1 MSSLSDQLKAL
12 GLEPGKQPAPL
23 SEQQRK
29 PRTHVG
35 SKSVGEE
42 PPSTKDGL
50 LLTLPRFGTVTRLE
64 EKRGFGFISA
74 GGHEDVFFHF
84 RGFPGK
90 LPEGQKL
97 PPVGSR
103 VLFITGSDPRRPHE
117 PKKGAVLWAPVEA
130 VIEPGGVSP
139 ADQVSLDATRRE
151 ALAEQSPEVLWA
163 LLEAAW
169 YAKAWRGGAPVP
181 TDLEDAVL
189 EQAAGTMLAGF
200 SPTEL
205 EARRV
210 AWRLAKSRYRFAAR
224 LSPDNPACAFTRLLE
239 LFEPPQ
245 LAVLGAPDVTWVT
258 KGKLAPTSRS
268 RIMEWHLISRSLS
281 APKGDWEQSFPGTDA
296 EEVELATRIL
306 DYGLAVDPFTAAW
319 VERIARNGLVSEAQ
333 AGSWVDRRPELAI
346 ALFPRLPAARQES
359 LLSMWRKDPTAL
371 DDMLGQEPD
380 QAIRLLTMSALA
392 FDLETDGERIWEIGC
407 ARNGQASVL
416 HDERGGTDRDVAMAQ
431 LARRI
436 RAAPLLVGHNILAW
450 DWPIASRQIQL
461 EPAPLIWDTLLV
473 QYLLEPQARSHALG
487 GNHRADGDALTAL
500 LLFEQQLQRLPSSV
514 ARGVLVGAFVTVEE
528 LLGAIADGLQ
538 GVVNYAHD
546 LPQDLAAEDHVQGK
560 LVVVPEARLRG
571 VDWVPGV
578 TVVAADAAIGLLPPW
593 RQIDVGAFASSIR
606 QGTEIGPNARVLLSV
621 ASLASGQGIG
631 LRRNMLP
638 TWLIDGDSRLSAAVD
653 GATIA
658 PSPTDGMR
666 IASIPTNVE
675 WWRKTDRATYTLM
688 GLRDNVLVLDRR
700 QLAPSE
706 IRSGTDVLP
715 AASFMRIG
723 DVGSAPLWLMA
734 DRAAHLLD
742 RKGGMTAFRT
752 LSIDATPPTIGNE
765 SFVLPNKPQLA
776 TRRHHVLHPGAEDQA
791 GYWTEVLRTF
801 QEIAEPSEGKVPI
814 LLVGSSRNRE
824 LTDILGT
831 GLAELGVGEVKP
843 DHRSQREHLR
853 RASSSGFSL
862 VSGID
867 QWPEWNALAK
877 SAGIVLQPV
886 VEALPVEEWYACD
899 EERSTSR
906 AGDDA
911 GGSRPDSGAV
921 ADVIAI
927 DAAEILEKMPALV
940 EAMLHRWV
948 RDIGLS
954 EALCPVVL
962 IDSRAGTMGSRLAR
976 IVEPVQL
983 KETPLSTEAMQR
995 LDIVLAP
1002 FRVGREE
1009 APSGYEA
1016 MEQFLVA
1023 NWQAANGKGSHHVT
1037 GFKPSQRTAMEAIS
1051 ARASNV
1057 LVSLPTGEGKSV
1069 LFQVPALCRGLR
1081 NRRLTLV
1088 LSPLKA
1094 LMRDQ
1099 VERLR
1104 EQGFSESADYL
1115 SGDRPPHEIADV
1127 MQGILDHRIVLLY
1140 VAPERLRS
1148 EVFLDVLDKRMRS
1161 DGGLEHVVVD
1171 ETHCVNQWGYEFR
1184 PDYFYA
1190 LQLLLGRCR
1199 EADTQHPTPFIL
1211 LSATITASDRARLQA
1226 ILTGDSGG
1234 PGHALP
1240 LLVRPDAFANPLR
1253 SHIAVRSQRVRG
1265 HLHDRREFHKALAE
1279 RLPYIQQAIAD
1290 ARRNRELTGQ
1300 RSAVLVF
1307 ASSRAHT
1314 EIVAQRLASEVGGQ
1328 VDYYHAGLDSA
1339 SREEIYT
1346 RFLDGELDVLVA
1358 TKAFG
1363 MGMDIP
1369 DIHWVVHLSPPGY
1382 LEDFL
1387 QEVGRIGRGAKERE
1401 NAQLDKLSAL
1411 LLCSDRDFEAIRG
1424 MRARSALSLPIIK
1437 GLYQQAKRH
1446 AYELDGQRVAIVPSE
1461 GFVTPENTPPATA
1474 AAARAKA
1481 TRVRMG
1487 LYWLERAGRVRLCGS
1502 IADLM
1507 VVTIHH
1513 AILLRLAREEG
1524 VVGEVAKAILE
1535 VEQADSST
1543 SGISSSQST
1552 ADMAV
1557 PSFSK
1562 GGVSTSGGGFFGGV
1576 INGIG
1581 RLLGGLADMVGLL
1594 FGAPRAVRPSNVPA
1608 PAPARAPAPAP
1619 ARAVRRLPL
1628 SVPEAPMASEQKIVV
1643 LNLSQLKLRSTG
1655 LKSIGDV
1662 LACLADLEKLGGVS
1676 LKRDI
1681 QIVLRKLASD
1691 PEVAIRALFDYVD
1704 TAAAQLIRRLEL
1716 KGRIQFNPFEMVED
1730 VDGPKVNDEQ
1740 KRRQY
1745 ERAFINGFRWLARA
1759 SGVRLR
1765 QLTREDGK
1773 VIWEAVL
1780 ASSACDKANARRER
1794 IRKGAQS
1801 LFDAVA
1807 GQTSIPVTKLIDSL
1821 RSTSRN
1827 GRFRESDLGKAAGLL
1842 AAMNLVS
1849 ISPELVP
1856 LSHVV
1861 MLPEVDGQLEAQTD
1875 IWEELNRVN
1884 DLSEARNMA
1893 MEVFANIGEDAR
1905 DAFIEGY
1912 FGTSDAE
1919 GLRQFLDTHLGEIE
1933 TEDGDEGVSSV
1944 IAEMREKV
1952 RATKAVEFFERFRQS
1967 EEPAQWD
1974 VARYPFDRHVL
1985 VNAGPGAGKTFVL
1998 VGRIAHLIRMQNID
2012 PAQIVVLAFNRAVVF
2027 EIRRRIRELFKS
2039 LGYAAYA
2046 SRLRV
2051 STFHSFAIKNLARHG
2066 GVELSRSDMDGVLK
2080 VFSDRMERDPV
2091 FRSAVA
2097 GGVRSIL
2104 VDEFQDVTDQVYAVI
2119 RNLYLGS
2126 ESRAGVMVIGDD
2138 DQDILRWQRKNDGSS
2153 EQFSEAYFD
2162 RFARDF
2168 AGDTLGE
2175 FTLGRNFRSGRV
2187 IVERSQNTISGL
2199 LDRSKRT
2206 RRLKA
2211 TRLVPR
2217 EGAIEG
2223 EWARF
2228 DLRNKPW
2235 LNAVE
2240 KARDV
2245 LRCLED
2251 RSQESVAVLCR
2262 TNAEVALAHRLLSQ
2276 TSPHLAVQGGATL
2289 RVADLRHVA
2298 MWLDFLRVEA
2308 QREDRALSESAKQEL
2323 VARFMSST
2331 RIPEIALPETAE
2343 VGLAELWDLC
2353 CQEQAFPHLSTLV
2366 RFVGELRSDDLARLS
2381 GSRDS
2386 RQFAIVS
2393 TLHKVKG
2400 LEFDNVVILPST
2412 SSYGGQDKAGDA
2424 AEEARLLYVGMTRA
2438 KRHLTYFVGDREYC
2452 WGVADP
2458 VEFDG
2463 VATDGR
2469 VVVGAMDDVA
2479 LGWAMQQGPFNPD
2492 AAECQRYIESEVAV
2506 GDLITLGGIGGGA
2519 GKALLHRS
2527 ASGRTVQVGFLAKKH
2542 GSGVRDASLRVSAVV
2557 RFRPEILD
2565 DSVPDSVR
2573 ARGWGYV
2580 VLVSGRL
2587 R

>member
-1 MSSLSDQLKAL
+1 MSNLTDQLKAL
-12 GLEPGKQPAPL
+12 GLEPGRRTNSSGKQPKRHA
-23 SEQQRK
+23 QGR
-29 PRTHVG
+29 
-35 SKSVGEE
+35 SKSVGDE

-50 LLTLPRFGTVTRLE
+50 LLTLPRFGTVARLE
-64 EKRGFGFISA
+64 EERGFGFISA

-103 VLFITGSDPRRPHE
+103 VVFITGSDPRRPNE
-117 PKKGAVLWAPVEA
+117 PKKGVVLWAPVEA

-139 ADQVSLDATRRE
+139 TDQASLDAIRRE

-169 YAKAWRGGAPVP
+169 YAKSWRGDAPAP
-181 TDLEDAVL
+181 ADLEDAVL
-189 EQAAGTMLAGF
+189 EQATGSLLAGF

-268 RIMEWHLISRSLS
+268 RILEWHLISRSLS

-296 EEVELATRIL
+296 EEFELATRVL
-306 DYGLAVDPFTAAW
+306 DYSLVVDPFTAAW
-319 VERIARNGLVSEAQ
+319 LERIARNGLVSEAQ
-333 AGSWVDRRPELAI
+333 AASWLDRRPELAI
-346 ALFPRLPAARQES
+346 ALFPRLPAIGQEA
-359 LLSMWRKDPTAL
+359 LLSSWRKDPTAL
-371 DDMLGQEPD
+371 DDALGQEPD
-380 QAIRLLTMSALA
+380 RAIRLLAMSTLA

-407 ARNGQASVL
+407 ARNGQASLL
-416 HDERGGTDRDVAMAQ
+416 HDERGGTDPNVAMAE

-436 RAAPLLVGHNILAW
+436 RAAPILVGHNILAW
-450 DWPIASRQIQL
+450 DWPIASRQIHS

-487 GNHRADGDALTAL
+487 GSHRADGDALTAL
-500 LLFEQQLQRLPSSV
+500 QLFEQQLQRLPPSV
-514 ARGVLVGAFVTVEE
+514 ARGVLAGAFATIEE
-528 LLGAIADGLQ
+528 LLDAIAEGLQ
-538 GVVNYAHD
+538 GVVTYAHA
-546 LPQDLAAEDHVQGK
+546 LPQDLAVEDDVRGK
-560 LVVVPEARLRG
+560 LVVVPEARLRD

-593 RQIDVGAFASSIR
+593 RQINVEAFAYSIC
-606 QGTEIGPNARVLLSV
+606 QGTGFGPNARVLLSV
-621 ASLASGQGIG
+621 ASLASRQGIA

-658 PSPTDGMR
+658 PTPTDGLR

-675 WWRKTDRATYTLM
+675 WWRKTDRATYTLV
-688 GLRDNVLVLDRR
+688 GLRDNVLVVDRR

-706 IRSGTDVLP
+706 IGSGSDALP
-715 AASFMRIG
+715 AASFMRFG

-734 DRAAHLLD
+734 DRAAHVLD

-752 LSIDATPPTIGNE
+752 LSIGATPPTTGNE
-765 SFVLPNKPQLA
+765 SFVLSNMPQLA

-801 QEIAEPSEGKVPI
+801 QEIAEPGEGKVPI

-824 LTDILGT
+824 LIDVLGT
-831 GLAELGVGEVKP
+831 GLAELGMGEVKP

-921 ADVIAI
+921 AEVVAV
-927 DAAEILEKMPALV
+927 DAAVMLEKMPALV
-940 EAMLHRWV
+940 EATLHRWL
-948 RDIGLS
+948 RDLGLS
-954 EALCPVVL
+954 EPQCPVVL

-983 KETPLSTEAMQR
+983 KETPLSTEAIQR

-1002 FRVGREE
+1002 LRVEREE

-1023 NWQAANGKGSHHVT
+1023 NWQPANGKGSHQVT

-1051 ARASNV
+1051 ARAANV

-1148 EVFLDVLDKRMRS
+1148 EVFLDVLEKRMRS

-1184 PDYFYA
+1184 PDYFHA

-1199 EADTQHPTPFIL
+1199 EADTQDPTPFIL

-1253 SHIAVRSQRVRG
+1253 SHIAVRPERVRG
-1265 HLHDRREFHKALAE
+1265 HLHDRREFDKALAE

-1314 EIVAQRLASEVGGQ
+1314 EIVAQSLASEVGGQ

-1437 GLYQQAKRH
+1437 ELYQQAERH

-1461 GFVTPENTPPATA
+1461 GFVTPENPPPATA

-1513 AILLRLAREEG
+1513 ATLLRLAREEG

-1535 VEQADSST
+1535 VEQADSLT
-1543 SGISSSQST
+1543 GGIFSSQFT
-1552 ADMAV
+1552 ADLAV

-1562 GGVSTSGGGFFGGV
+1562 GRASTSGGGLFGGV
-1576 INGIG
+1576 IDGVG

-1594 FGAPRAVRPSNVPA
+1594 FGAPRAVRPSNVPG
-1608 PAPARAPAPAP
+1608 PAPART
-1619 ARAVRRLPL
+1619 VRRLPL
-1628 SVPEAPMASEQKIVV
+1628 SVPEAPMASEHKIVV

-1681 QIVLRKLASD
+1681 QIVPRKLASD
-1691 PEVAIRALFDYVD
+1691 PEVLTRALFDYVD
-1704 TAAAQLIRRLEL
+1704 TAVTELLRRLEL

-1730 VDGPKVNDEQ
+1730 VEGPNVNDEQ

-1745 ERAFINGFRWLARA
+1745 ERAFINAFRWLARA
-1759 SGVRLR
+1759 SGARLR
-1765 QLTREDGK
+1765 QITREDGK

-1780 ASSACDKANARRER
+1780 ASSACGKANARRER

-1807 GQTSIPVTKLIDSL
+1807 GQTSIPLAKLIDSL
-1821 RSTSRN
+1821 RSKSRD

-1861 MLPEVDGQLEAQTD
+1861 MLPEVDSQLEAQTD
-1875 IWEELNRVN
+1875 TWEELNRVN

-1905 DAFIEGY
+1905 EAFIEGY

-1919 GLRQFLDTHLGEIE
+1919 GLRQFLDTQLGEIE
-1933 TEDGDEGVSSV
+1933 IEDGNEGVSSV
-1944 IAEMREKV
+1944 ISEMREKV
-1952 RATKAVEFFERFRQS
+1952 RATKAVEFFERFEQS
-1967 EEPAQWD
+1967 EEPVQWD
-1974 VARYPFDRHVL
+1974 VARSPFDRHVL

-1998 VGRIAHLIRMQNID
+1998 VGRIAHLIRMQSID

-2080 VFSDRMERDPV
+2080 VFSDRMERDAV
-2091 FRSAVA
+2091 FRTAVA

-2104 VDEFQDVTDQVYAVI
+2104 VDEFQDVTDQVYAVV

-2126 ESRAGVMVIGDD
+2126 DSRAGVMVIGDD

-2153 EQFSEAYFD
+2153 DQFSEAYFD

-2168 AGDTLGE
+2168 AGDTLRE

-2187 IVERSQNTISGL
+2187 IVERSQSTISGL

-2206 RRLKA
+2206 RRLKVA
-2211 TRLVPR
+2211 RLVPR

-2228 DLRNKPW
+2228 DWRNKAW
-2235 LNAVE
+2235 LDAVE

-2245 LRCLED
+2245 LRGLEE
-2251 RSQESVAVLCR
+2251 RPQESVAVLCR
-2262 TNAEVALAHRLLSQ
+2262 TNAEVASAHRLLSQ

-2289 RVADLRHVA
+2289 RVADLRNVG
-2298 MWLDFLRVEA
+2298 MWLDLLRVEA
-2308 QREDRALSESAKQEL
+2308 QEDDRALSESAKQEL
-2323 VARFMSST
+2323 IARFVSST
-2331 RIPEIALPETAE
+2331 SLPEIGLPETAE

-2353 CQEQAFPHLSTLV
+2353 CQEQAFPHLSTLI

-2381 GSRDS
+2381 CSKDS

-2412 SSYGGQDKAGDA
+2412 SSYGGKDKAGDA

-2458 VEFDG
+2458 IEFDG
-2463 VATDGR
+2463 VTTDGR
-2469 VVVGAMDDVA
+2469 VLIGAMDDVA

-2506 GDLITLGGIGGGA
+2506 GDPITLGGIGGGA
-2519 GKALLHRS
+2519 GKAFLHKS

-2557 RFRPEILD
+2557 RFRPDTFD
-2565 DSVPDSVR
+2565 DSVPDFVR

>member
-1 MSSLSDQLKAL
+1 M
-12 GLEPGKQPAPL
+12 
-23 SEQQRK
+23 
-29 PRTHVG
+29 
-35 SKSVGEE
+35 
-42 PPSTKDGL
+42 
-50 LLTLPRFGTVTRLE
+50 
-64 EKRGFGFISA
+64 
-74 GGHEDVFFHF
+74 
-84 RGFPGK
+84 
-90 LPEGQKL
+90 
-97 PPVGSR
+97 
-103 VLFITGSDPRRPHE
+103 
-117 PKKGAVLWAPVEA
+117 
-130 VIEPGGVSP
+130 
-139 ADQVSLDATRRE
+139 
-151 ALAEQSPEVLWA
+151 
-163 LLEAAW
+163 
-169 YAKAWRGGAPVP
+169 
-181 TDLEDAVL
+181 
-189 EQAAGTMLAGF
+189 
-200 SPTEL
+200 
-205 EARRV
+205 
-210 AWRLAKSRYRFAAR
+210 
-224 LSPDNPACAFTRLLE
+224 
-239 LFEPPQ
+239 
-245 LAVLGAPDVTWVT
+245 
-258 KGKLAPTSRS
+258 
-268 RIMEWHLISRSLS
+268 
-281 APKGDWEQSFPGTDA
+281 
-296 EEVELATRIL
+296 
-306 DYGLAVDPFTAAW
+306 
-319 VERIARNGLVSEAQ
+319 
-333 AGSWVDRRPELAI
+333 
-346 ALFPRLPAARQES
+346 
-359 LLSMWRKDPTAL
+359 
-371 DDMLGQEPD
+371 
-380 QAIRLLTMSALA
+380 
-392 FDLETDGERIWEIGC
+392 
-407 ARNGQASVL
+407 
-416 HDERGGTDRDVAMAQ
+416 
-431 LARRI
+431 
-436 RAAPLLVGHNILAW
+436 
-450 DWPIASRQIQL
+450 
-461 EPAPLIWDTLLV
+461 
-473 QYLLEPQARSHALG
+473 
-487 GNHRADGDALTAL
+487 
-500 LLFEQQLQRLPSSV
+500 
-514 ARGVLVGAFVTVEE
+514 
-528 LLGAIADGLQ
+528 
-538 GVVNYAHD
+538 
-546 LPQDLAAEDHVQGK
+546 
-560 LVVVPEARLRG
+560 
-571 VDWVPGV
+571 
-578 TVVAADAAIGLLPPW
+578 
-593 RQIDVGAFASSIR
+593 
-606 QGTEIGPNARVLLSV
+606 
-621 ASLASGQGIG
+621 
-631 LRRNMLP
+631 
-638 TWLIDGDSRLSAAVD
+638 
-653 GATIA
+653 
-658 PSPTDGMR
+658 
-666 IASIPTNVE
+666 
-675 WWRKTDRATYTLM
+675 
-688 GLRDNVLVLDRR
+688 
-700 QLAPSE
+700 
-706 IRSGTDVLP
+706 
-715 AASFMRIG
+715 
-723 DVGSAPLWLMA
+723 
-734 DRAAHLLD
+734 
-742 RKGGMTAFRT
+742 
-752 LSIDATPPTIGNE
+752 
-765 SFVLPNKPQLA
+765 
-776 TRRHHVLHPGAEDQA
+776 
-791 GYWTEVLRTF
+791 
-801 QEIAEPSEGKVPI
+801 
-814 LLVGSSRNRE
+814 
-824 LTDILGT
+824 
-831 GLAELGVGEVKP
+831 
-843 DHRSQREHLR
+843 
-853 RASSSGFSL
+853 
-862 VSGID
+862 
-867 QWPEWNALAK
+867 
-877 SAGIVLQPV
+877 
-886 VEALPVEEWYACD
+886 
-899 EERSTSR
+899 
-906 AGDDA
+906 
-911 GGSRPDSGAV
+911 
-921 ADVIAI
+921 
-927 DAAEILEKMPALV
+927 
-940 EAMLHRWV
+940 
-948 RDIGLS
+948 
-954 EALCPVVL
+954 
-962 IDSRAGTMGSRLAR
+962 
-976 IVEPVQL
+976 
-983 KETPLSTEAMQR
+983 
-995 LDIVLAP
+995 
-1002 FRVGREE
+1002 
-1009 APSGYEA
+1009 
-1016 MEQFLVA
+1016 
-1023 NWQAANGKGSHHVT
+1023 
-1037 GFKPSQRTAMEAIS
+1037 
-1051 ARASNV
+1051 
-1057 LVSLPTGEGKSV
+1057 
-1069 LFQVPALCRGLR
+1069 
-1081 NRRLTLV
+1081 
-1088 LSPLKA
+1088 
-1094 LMRDQ
+1094 
-1099 VERLR
+1099 
-1104 EQGFSESADYL
+1104 
-1115 SGDRPPHEIADV
+1115 
-1127 MQGILDHRIVLLY
+1127 
-1140 VAPERLRS
+1140 
-1148 EVFLDVLDKRMRS
+1148 FLDVLDKRMRS

-1437 GLYQQAKRH
+1437 GLYQQAERH

-1608 PAPARAPAPAP
+1608 PAPARAPAPAPAP

-2175 FTLGRNFRSGRV
+2175 FTLG
-2187 IVERSQNTISGL
+2187 
-2199 LDRSKRT
+2199 
-2206 RRLKA
+2206 
-2211 TRLVPR
+2211 
-2217 EGAIEG
+2217 
-2223 EWARF
+2223 
-2228 DLRNKPW
+2228 
-2235 LNAVE
+2235 
-2240 KARDV
+2240 
-2245 LRCLED
+2245 
-2251 RSQESVAVLCR
+2251 
-2262 TNAEVALAHRLLSQ
+2262 
-2276 TSPHLAVQGGATL
+2276 
-2289 RVADLRHVA
+2289 
-2298 MWLDFLRVEA
+2298 
-2308 QREDRALSESAKQEL
+2308 
-2323 VARFMSST
+2323 
-2331 RIPEIALPETAE
+2331 
-2343 VGLAELWDLC
+2343 
-2353 CQEQAFPHLSTLV
+2353 
-2366 RFVGELRSDDLARLS
+2366 
-2381 GSRDS
+2381 
-2386 RQFAIVS
+2386 
-2393 TLHKVKG
+2393 KV
-2400 LEFDNVVILPST
+2400 
-2412 SSYGGQDKAGDA
+2412 
-2424 AEEARLLYVGMTRA
+2424 
-2438 KRHLTYFVGDREYC
+2438 
-2452 WGVADP
+2452 
-2458 VEFDG
+2458 
-2463 VATDGR
+2463 
-2469 VVVGAMDDVA
+2469 
-2479 LGWAMQQGPFNPD
+2479 
-2492 AAECQRYIESEVAV
+2492 
-2506 GDLITLGGIGGGA
+2506 
-2519 GKALLHRS
+2519 
-2527 ASGRTVQVGFLAKKH
+2527 
-2542 GSGVRDASLRVSAVV
+2542 
-2557 RFRPEILD
+2557 
-2565 DSVPDSVR
+2565 
-2573 ARGWGYV
+2573 
-2580 VLVSGRL
+2580 
-2587 R
+2587 

>member
-1 MSSLSDQLKAL
+1 VSSLSDQLKAL
-12 GLEPGKQPAPL
+12 GLNPGRETKSPKNQHITRA
-23 SEQQRK
+23 QG
-29 PRTHVG
+29 G
-35 SKSVGEE
+35 SKNLGDEAT
-42 PPSTKDGL
+42 STKDGL
-50 LLTLPRFGTVTRLE
+50 LLTLPRFGTVARLE
-64 EKRGFGFISA
+64 EERGFGFISA

-103 VLFITGSDPRRPHE
+103 VVFIAGSDPRRPNE
-117 PKKGAVLWAPVEA
+117 PKKGVVLWAPVEA
-130 VIEPGGVSP
+130 VIEPEGVSP
-139 ADQVSLDATRRE
+139 ADQASLDGIRRK
-151 ALAEQSPEVLWA
+151 ALAEQPPEVLWA

-169 YAKAWRGGAPVP
+169 YAKSWRGDAPAP
-181 TDLEDAVL
+181 ADLEDAVL
-189 EQAAGTMLAGF
+189 EQAAGNMLAGF

-205 EARRV
+205 ETHRV

-224 LSPDNPACAFTRLLE
+224 LSPDNPVCAFIRLLE

-245 LAVLGAPDVTWVT
+245 LAVLGSPDVTWVQNA
-258 KGKLAPTSRS
+258 KLAPTSR
-268 RIMEWHLISRSLS
+268 RQILEWHLISRSLS

-296 EEVELATRIL
+296 EEFELATRVL
-306 DYGLAVDPFTAAW
+306 DYGLAVDPFTAVW
-319 VERIARNGLVSEAQ
+319 LERIARNGLVSEAQ
-333 AGSWVDRRPELAI
+333 AESWLNRRPELVI
-346 ALFPRLPAARQES
+346 ALFSRLPAARQEA
-359 LLSMWRKDPTAL
+359 LLSTWRKDPTAL
-371 DDMLGQEPD
+371 DDVLGQEPD

-407 ARNGQASVL
+407 ACNGQASLL
-416 HDERGGTDRDVAMAQ
+416 HDERGGTNRDVAMAE
-431 LARRI
+431 LGRRI

-450 DWPIASRQIQL
+450 DWPIASREIQSDS
-461 EPAPLIWDTLLV
+461 APLIWDTLLV

-487 GNHRADGDALTAL
+487 GSHRADGDALTVL
-500 LLFEQQLQRLPSSV
+500 QLFEQQLQRLPPSV
-514 ARGVLVGAFVTVEE
+514 ARGVLVGTFATIEE
-528 LLGAIADGLQ
+528 LLDAIAVGLQ
-538 GVVNYAHD
+538 GVVTYEHE
-546 LPQDLAAEDHVQGK
+546 LPQDLAVEDDVQAK
-560 LVVVPEARLRG
+560 LVVVPEARLRD

-578 TVVAADAAIGLLPPW
+578 TIVAADSAIGLLPSW
-593 RQIDVGAFASSIR
+593 RQIDVEAFEFSIR
-606 QGTEIGPNARVLLSV
+606 QGTGFGPNARVLLSV
-621 ASLASGQGIG
+621 ASLASRQGIA

-638 TWLIDGDSRLSAAVD
+638 TWLLDGDSRLSAAVD
-653 GATIA
+653 GATIT
-658 PSPTDGMR
+658 PTPTPTDGLR

-675 WWRKTDRATYTLM
+675 WWRKTDRATYTLV

-706 IRSGTDVLP
+706 IGSGSEVLS

-734 DRAAHLLD
+734 DRAAHVLD
-742 RKGGMTAFRT
+742 RKGGMTSFRT
-752 LSIDATPPTIGNE
+752 LSIEATPPTTGNE
-765 SFVLPNKPQLA
+765 SFVLSNRPLLA

-801 QEIAEPSEGKVPI
+801 QEIAEPGEGKVPI

-824 LTDILGT
+824 LIDVLGT
-831 GLAELGVGEVKP
+831 GLAEFGMWEVKP

-886 VEALPVEEWYACD
+886 IEAVPVEEWYACD

-906 AGDDA
+906 AGEDA

-921 ADVIAI
+921 AEVVAVDTAVM
-927 DAAEILEKMPALV
+927 LEKMPALV
-940 EAMLHRWV
+940 EATLYRWL
-948 RDIGLS
+948 RDIELS
-954 EALCPVVL
+954 EAQCRVVL
-962 IDSRAGTMGSRLAR
+962 IDSRAGTMGSRLAG
-976 IVEPVQL
+976 IVEPFQL
-983 KETPLSTEAMQR
+983 KETPLSTEAMRR

-1002 FRVGREE
+1002 FRVEREE

-1023 NWQAANGKGSHHVT
+1023 NWQPANGKGSHQVT

-1051 ARASNV
+1051 ARTANV

-1127 MQGILDHRIVLLY
+1127 MQGVLDHRIVLLY

-1148 EVFLDVLDKRMRS
+1148 EVFLDVLEKRMRS

-1184 PDYFYA
+1184 PDYFHA

-1199 EADTQHPTPFIL
+1199 EADTQNPTPFIL

-1253 SHIAVRSQRVRG
+1253 SHIAVRPERVRG
-1265 HLHDRREFHKALAE
+1265 HLHDRREFDKALAE

-1411 LLCSDRDFEAIRG
+1411 LLCSDRDFETIRG

-1437 GLYQQAKRH
+1437 ELYQQAERH
-1446 AYELDGQRVAIVPSE
+1446 AYELDGQRVAIVPNE
-1461 GFVTPENTPPATA
+1461 GFVTPENPPPASA

-1513 AILLRLAREEG
+1513 ATLLRLAREEG
-1524 VVGEVAKAILE
+1524 VVGEVAKSILE
-1535 VEQADSST
+1535 VEQAESST
-1543 SGISSSQST
+1543 GGILSSQVT
-1552 ADMAV
+1552 ADLAV

-1562 GGVSTSGGGFFGGV
+1562 GGASTSGDGLFGGLIDGV
-1576 INGIG
+1576 G

-1594 FGAPRAVRPSNVPA
+1594 FGAPRDVQPSNVL
-1608 PAPARAPAPAP
+1608 PAPAP

-1628 SVPEAPMASEQKIVV
+1628 SLPESPMALEQKIVV

-1655 LKSIGDV
+1655 LKTIGDV
-1662 LACLADLEKLGGVS
+1662 LACLTDLEKLGGVS

-1681 QIVLRKLASD
+1681 QIVPRKLASD
-1691 PEVAIRALFDYVD
+1691 PEVLIRALFDYVD
-1704 TAAAQLIRRLEL
+1704 TAATELIRRLEL
-1716 KGRIQFNPFEMVED
+1716 KGRIQFNPFEMVEE
-1730 VDGPKVNDEQ
+1730 VEGPKVNDDQ

-1745 ERAFINGFRWLARA
+1745 ERAFIHAFRWLARA

-1765 QLTREDGK
+1765 QLTLDDGK

-1780 ASSACDKANARRER
+1780 ASSACGKANARRER

-1807 GQTSIPVTKLIDSL
+1807 GQASIPVTKLIDSV
-1821 RSTSRN
+1821 RSKSRD

-1842 AAMNLVS
+1842 AAINLVS

-1861 MLPEVDGQLEAQTD
+1861 MLPEVDGQLETQTD
-1875 IWEELNRVN
+1875 IWEELKRVN

-1893 MEVFANIGEDAR
+1893 MEVFANIGKDAR
-1905 DAFIEGY
+1905 EAFIEGY

-1919 GLRQFLDTHLGEIE
+1919 GLRQFLDTQLGEIE
-1933 TEDGDEGVSSV
+1933 NEDGDEGVSSV
-1944 IAEMREKV
+1944 ISDMREKV
-1952 RATKAVEFFERFRQS
+1952 RATKAVEFFERFEQS
-1967 EEPAQWD
+1967 EEPVQWE

-2091 FRSAVA
+2091 FRTAVA

-2104 VDEFQDVTDQVYAVI
+2104 VDEFQDVTDQVYAVV

-2126 ESRAGVMVIGDD
+2126 DSRAGVMVIGDD

-2153 EQFSEAYFD
+2153 DQFSEAYFD
-2162 RFARDF
+2162 RFAREF
-2168 AGDTLGE
+2168 AGESLGE

-2187 IVERSQNTISGL
+2187 IVERSQNAISGL

-2211 TRLVPR
+2211 ARLVPR

-2228 DLRNKPW
+2228 DWRNKAWPD
-2235 LNAVE
+2235 AVE

-2245 LRCLED
+2245 LHGLEH
-2251 RSQESVAVLCR
+2251 RPQESVAVLCR
-2262 TNAEVALAHRLLSQ
+2262 TNAEVASAHRLLSQ

-2298 MWLDFLRVEA
+2298 LWLDFLRVEA
-2308 QREDRALSESAKQEL
+2308 QEDDRPLSESAKQEL
-2323 VARFMSST
+2323 LARFMSST
-2331 RIPEIALPETAE
+2331 SIPEIGLPETAE

-2366 RFVGELRSDDLARLS
+2366 RFVGELRSDDLGRLS
-2381 GSRDS
+2381 GIRDS
-2386 RQFAIVS
+2386 RRFAIVS

-2412 SSYGGQDKAGDA
+2412 SSYGGKDKAGDA

-2452 WGVADP
+2452 WGAADP
-2458 VEFDG
+2458 IEFDG
-2463 VATDGR
+2463 VTTDGR
-2469 VVVGAMDDVA
+2469 VLIGAMEDVA
-2479 LGWAMQQGPFNPD
+2479 LSWAMQQGPFNPD

-2506 GDLITLGGIGGGA
+2506 GDPITLGGSGGGA
-2519 GKALLHRS
+2519 GKAFLHKS
-2527 ASGRTVQVGFLAKKH
+2527 ASGRIVQVGFLAKKH

-2557 RFRPEILD
+2557 RFHPD
-2565 DSVPDSVR
+2565 TFDNSVPDLVR